1 MSPSPAD
8 VVGLAQR
15 SNIDG
20 TERALLLG
28 WTTTVHRLTLHPPHT
43 VLRFIRFRSKLE
55 VWHVTRKNIKA
66 GVFKVVSVTII
77 EWFLQEI

>member
-20 TERALLLG
+20 TTCA
-28 WTTTVHRLTLHPPHT
+28 TARLNHHCAPFNVTPPHT